1 MIIKSTAF
9 CPLGREK
16 VHSVRGKRR
25 LAEIFLKKTK
35 KLLKKGLTSGLGGG
49 IMGELSSRDG
59 SERSLKIEQQEKKYK
74 AKASME
80 ISLIL
85 EENTTQQK

>member
-1 MIIKSTAF
+1 MWHHYKRLFGF
-9 CPLGREK
+9 CQEEK
-16 VHSVRGKRR
+16 NQKT
-25 LAEIFLKKTK
+25 EKKTK
-35 KLLKKGLTSGLGGG
+35 KLAKKGLTRRVWGG
-49 IMGELSSRDG
+49 IMGELSSRGG